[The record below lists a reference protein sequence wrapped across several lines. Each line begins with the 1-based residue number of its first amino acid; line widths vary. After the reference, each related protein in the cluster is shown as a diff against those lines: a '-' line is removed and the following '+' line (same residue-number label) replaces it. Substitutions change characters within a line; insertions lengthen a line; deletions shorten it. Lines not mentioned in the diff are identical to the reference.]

1 MSSSQMQS
9 SRRRRVLLLGG
20 TAEAR
25 SLAARLVDDAIP
37 VISSL
42 AGRVSRPALP
52 RGEVRIG
59 GFGGLDGLIN
69 FLRQDQIEYV
79 VDATHP
85 FAARISAT
93 AVVACAQT
101 AIPLLRYERPG
112 WASHADASRWTWVP
126 DHRAAAAAVT
136 PDARVLL
143 TTGRQSIG
151 EFQTLADR
159 AVYVRLVDQPTFS
172 LPPTWR
178 AIISRGPY
186 DVDDERA
193 LMQKHQIDTLITKDS
208 GGAMTAGKLAAAG
221 DLGVRVIVVHRPD
234 YHDTVVT
241 VRTNDEAVE
250 ILSR

>member
-1 MSSSQMQS
+1 MSSSQTRS
-9 SRRRRVLLLGG
+9 LRRGRVLVLGG

-37 VISSL
+37 VITSL

-59 GFGGLDGLIN
+59 GFGGLDGLVD
-69 FLRQDQIEYV
+69 FLGQNQIGYV

-93 AVVACAQT
+93 AVAACAQA
-101 AIPLLRYERPG
+101 AIPLLRFARPG
-112 WASHADASRWTWVP
+112 WANHADASIWTWVP
-126 DHRAAAAAVT
+126 DHRAAAAAVI
-136 PDARVLL
+136 PNARVLL

-151 EFQTLADR
+151 DFQILADR
-159 AVYVRLVDQPTFS
+159 TVYIRLVDEPTFI

-193 LMQKHQIDTLITKDS
+193 LMQTHQIDTLITKDS
-208 GGAMTAGKLAAAG
+208 GGAMTAGKLDAAR
-221 DLGVRVIVVHRPD
+221 DLGVQVIVVRRPD
-234 YHDTVVT
+234 YHDTVAT
-241 VRTNDEAVE
+241 VRTNDEALS
-250 ILSR
+250 ILTQ